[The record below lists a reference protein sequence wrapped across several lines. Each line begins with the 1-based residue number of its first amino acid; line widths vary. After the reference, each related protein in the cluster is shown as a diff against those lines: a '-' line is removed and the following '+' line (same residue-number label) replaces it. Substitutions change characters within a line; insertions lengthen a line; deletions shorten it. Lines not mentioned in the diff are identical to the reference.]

1 MKHTR
6 NSSILLASVLLAS
19 VLLASVALAQTR
31 DSLKEESISAEDSIS
46 AARSQYA
53 QTSNISP
60 DADNA
65 ILAQLPRGGPAR
77 PFPARRGYPRGTY
90 QTTWMEHGN
99 PGHALIGA
107 GIGIGVGA
115 ALGAIS
121 NANKGA
127 PVGSGAIVLG
137 ALFGFIGGAIGAAHG
152 GPHMFAHRGRVY
164 RPCSPEDDEESQLHS
179 HSKAKEG
186 SLGQSVLAKQASPDR
201 PIAAEAMPPLN
212 SGMPAVP

>member
-6 NSSILLASVLLAS
+6 KYYFLLAL

-31 DSLKEESISAEDSIS
+31 DSLEADKISAEDSIS
-46 AARSQYA
+46 AARSKYA
-53 QTSNISP
+53 QTSNSSP
-60 DADNA
+60 DADNPT
-65 ILAQLPRGGPAR
+65 LAQVPRRRPAR

-90 QTTWMEHGN
+90 QTPWMEHGN

-115 ALGAIS
+115 ALGAVS

-127 PVGSGAIVLG
+127 PVGAGAIVGG
-137 ALFGFIGGAIGAAHG
+137 ALFGCIGGAIGAAHG

-164 RPCSPEDDEESQLHS
+164 RPSWPDDDEESHLRFPSKDS
-179 HSKAKEG
+179 HAE
-186 SLGQSVLAKQASPDR
+186 QSVLARPASPSQ
-201 PIAAEAMPPLN
+201 PTGVEAMAPSS
-212 SGMPAVP
+212 SGTRTVPGNL